1 MEWITDNNE
10 TVVEFA
16 VKNFWGLAS
25 VKGRMQ
31 IREGRLE
38 LADSEANQGSAYVE
52 IDTTSINSGNTRR
65 DKHLKTTDFFEVER
79 YPLITFRGR
88 NVEQV
93 YATNFRLKGD
103 LTVRDVTRPITLE
116 VSRQATPG
124 DAHIYFQVS
133 TILLRHDFGL
143 TNSKF
148 PIGREVTINL
158 KVKAVQSSQIVGK
171 PGPKS

>member
-10 TVVEFA
+10 TVVEFS
-16 VKNFWGLAS
+16 VKNFWGLAT

-31 IREGRLE
+31 VREGRLE
-38 LADSEANQGSAYVE
+38 LAGSEANQGSAYVE

-65 DKHLKTTDFFEVER
+65 DKHLKTADFFEVAR

-93 YATNFRLKGD
+93 DATNFRLKGE
-103 LTVRDVTRPITLE
+103 LTMREITQPVILE
-116 VSRQATPG
+116 VSRIATPG
-124 DAHIYFQVS
+124 DTNIYFQAS
-133 TILLRHDFGL
+133 TTLLRHDFGL
-143 TNSKF
+143 TSSKF

-158 KVKAVQSSQIVGK
+158 RVKAVQTSVK
-171 PGPKS
+171 